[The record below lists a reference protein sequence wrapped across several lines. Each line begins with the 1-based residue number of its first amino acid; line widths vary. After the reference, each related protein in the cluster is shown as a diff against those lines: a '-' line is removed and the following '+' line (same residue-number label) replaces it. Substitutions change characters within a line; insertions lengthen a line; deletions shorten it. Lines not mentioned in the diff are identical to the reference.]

1 MHDTIAKV
9 ATFALLAAG
18 IVLPEAL
25 GLLNADYSAV
35 SNYLSELGALGAPSA
50 TAANYFG
57 FLPVSIA
64 VFTLVVVLWQRLPAR
79 PLIRAGLIGLLGIS
93 VGYLGAFLFP
103 CDAGCPAEGSQR
115 QALHNLAGLV
125 QYAGALVG
133 LFLVYAGLRRTSL
146 ELEQLPLIT
155 LVVACWVLAA
165 VFMMFTPELQS
176 IRGLS
181 QRLADYSLFVWLAL
195 ATVATG
201 RHARPA

>member
-1 MHDTIAKV
+1 MPDTIAKV

-25 GLLNADYSAV
+25 GLLSADYSAM
-35 SNYLSELGALGAPSA
+35 SNYLSELGASGAPSA
-50 TAANYFG
+50 TVANYLG

-64 VFTLVVVLWQRLPAR
+64 VFTLVVVLWQRLPR
-79 PLIRAGLIGLLGIS
+79 RLLIRAGLIGLLGIS

-125 QYAGALVG
+125 QYAGAVFG
-133 LFLVYAGLRRTSL
+133 LLLVYAGLRRTA
-146 ELEQLPLIT
+146 LEQLPLIT
-155 LVVACWVLAA
+155 LVVACWVLA
-165 VFMMFTPELQS
+165 VVLMMFTPELQS

-181 QRLADYSLFVWLAL
+181 QRLADYSLFLWLAL
-195 ATVATG
+195 ATVVAG